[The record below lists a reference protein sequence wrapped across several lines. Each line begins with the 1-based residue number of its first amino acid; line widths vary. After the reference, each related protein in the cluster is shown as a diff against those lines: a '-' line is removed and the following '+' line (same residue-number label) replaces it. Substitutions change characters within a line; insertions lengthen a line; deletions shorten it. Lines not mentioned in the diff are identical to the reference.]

1 MKTLFTLVKKISL
14 YTLKLLIK
22 ISFFILL
29 ETNDILALGDAF
41 KNSIQSIIES
51 FKENKGQLL
60 QNVNIKDKTYYKTTL
75 IIILSGKILISL
87 VIILGRAALQDVYLD
102 VIHVSLPAILN
113 NIGISSLDLEKY
125 KLNLEALVPNK
136 LLDFITNMI
145 KEDGLVALFSKLDS
159 DKDSFLFGLA
169 VDLLFAKLKEDI
181 LKFQTNYGL
190 YVIKPYSQY
199 LSYQE
204 FVKSL

>member
-14 YTLKLLIK
+14 FTLKLINK
-22 ISFFILL
+22 ITFFILL
-29 ETNDILALGDAF
+29 QTNNNLAIGDAL

-51 FKENKGQLL
+51 FKDELL

-102 VIHVSLPAILN
+102 AIHVSLPAILN

-136 LLDFITNMI
+136 LLDFITNKI
-145 KEDGLVALFSKLDS
+145 KEDGLLTLFSTLDP

-181 LKFQTNYGL
+181 LKFQTIYWL
-190 YVIKPYSQY
+190 YVIKPYSQNLFY
-199 LSYQE
+199 KE
-204 FVKSL
+204 FVKSINK